1 MVLVQV
7 LLCHL
12 SHPLWARVGLVKD
25 TAFTGTVA
33 IENRRVY
40 QLHMHFYILISFIGN
55 SSDASG

>member
-33 IENRRVY
+33 IENRRV
-40 QLHMHFYILISFIGN
+40 MHLDDLFAFMHCYHYFPI
-55 SSDASG
+55 